1 MYRLLLAT
9 DGCSGD
15 PAPIVQG
22 AQSLT
27 VGDEPNE
34 VILLHAVSPEEAVHG
49 LERAE
54 ASCALLEAQLL
65 AGGVQVSSTR
75 VLRVSTLE
83 ALLAVSCRELSPRGV
98 VLAAAEESAA
108 VVRSATCPALV
119 VGPRWRIGQP
129 VRSEDL
135 RAAPPL
141 VRWQR
146 ARECLSVLAPEEACA
161 VFAFPEGA
169 GPRDVP
175 WSALERW
182 APARAH

>member
-1 MYRLLLAT
+1 MGLGRLGVYRLLLAT

-98 VLAAAEESAA
+98 VLAAA
-108 VVRSATCPALV
+108 
-119 VGPRWRIGQP
+119 
-129 VRSEDL
+129 
-135 RAAPPL
+135 
-141 VRWQR
+141 
-146 ARECLSVLAPEEACA
+146 
-161 VFAFPEGA
+161 
-169 GPRDVP
+169 
-175 WSALERW
+175 
-182 APARAH
+182 